1 MGTFL
6 PGHQT
11 NSVFGTKMKQRY
23 SRTAIFLHW
32 LVALGL
38 VGTFALGFYME
49 DLPLSPNKL
58 KLYSWHKWAGM
69 TLFAIIVVR
78 VAWRLSH
85 QPPELPAS
93 TGPLAKLAAHAGHL
107 LLYVL
112 MLLIPLSGWL
122 MSSAQGFP
130 VVWFGVVPLPDL
142 IPKDKALGD
151 LLQTVHVVLNY
162 TLLAAVVG
170 HIAAALY
177 HQHVKKDGLLQRMLP
192 RFRTN
197 A

>member
-1 MGTFL
+1 
-6 PGHQT
+6 
-11 NSVFGTKMKQRY
+11 MKQRY

-151 LLQTVHVVLNY
+151 VLQTVHVVLNY
-162 TLLAAVVG
+162 TLLASVIGHVV
-170 HIAAALY
+170 AALY
-177 HQHVKKDGLLQRMLP
+177 HQHIKKDGLLSRMLP
-192 RFRTN
+192 SFD
-197 A
+197 AKA